1 MLAHRVKQIKSS
13 NLIPSIFDPSNNNKL
28 TTSKKEI
35 NDIFTKYY
43 QELYTSNGLVEE
55 QRLSDFF
62 SSIKIPSL
70 SEDQRSIL
78 EGKITLI
85 EVKQAIGS
93 LRVVYTD
100 PMATVITNGIMSPS
114 FSLSR
119 GTRQGSPLSPL
130 IFALFLE
137 PLAIALRECKKIRGV
152 DLGQE
157 EHKTFLYADDILL
170 ISTNPEQAVPAISSI
185 IDSFSVISG
194 YTINWS
200 KSEAMPISKLCPPV
214 MRSSWH
220 FKWMPEGLTY
230 LGIKLTPGLDNIMK
244 VNISPVIQNIRSLLQ
259 NWVKINL
266 SLLGRINLVKM
277 IIAPKLQYF
286 LHMLPIAVPHNL
298 LKLYNTC
305 VEGFVWAGKKP
316 LFNRSKLYAAKESG
330 GLALSKMV
338 WYHYAFSLSQ
348 LVKIHNSSTDKP
360 SWVGIEESLVAPSS
374 LEAFLTQKG
383 RPVPFKDPVLSFIVC
398 VFVSCWERWLHLFV
412 LFLPLI
418 APLPA
423 NLYCGTVLEHTPTH
437 AYLQGSICICTHSD
451 TMRTE

>member
-330 GLALSKMV
+330 GLALQYLQVQGTAMGHRYAPSYGPMV
-338 WYHYAFSLSQ
+338 RKNSLN
-348 LVKIHNSSTDKP
+348 LLTSSTITTPLSKSNMKCIRYSSYHPKDTFK
-360 SWVGIEESLVAPSS
+360 GIIKSQIIRFYRISSKESDLQDSIS
-374 LEAFLTQKG
+374 
-383 RPVPFKDPVLSFIVC
+383 
-398 VFVSCWERWLHLFV
+398 V
-412 LFLPLI
+412 LFRSLRKRLTLVGFSEQLKV
-418 APLPA
+418 A
-423 NLYCGTVLEHTPTH
+423 H
-437 AYLQGSICICTHSD
+437 LQDSILT
-451 TMRTE
+451 